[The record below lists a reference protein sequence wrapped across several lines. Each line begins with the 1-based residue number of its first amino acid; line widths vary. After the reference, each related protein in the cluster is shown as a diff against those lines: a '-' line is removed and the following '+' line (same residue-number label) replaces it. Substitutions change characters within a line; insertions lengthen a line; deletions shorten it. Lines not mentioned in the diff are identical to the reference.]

1 MPSIKNLFI
10 IFIDLGLLAGCV
22 SSVDEKMSETE
33 ILYLA
38 TAYTTEWSLDSTT
51 IEMQINEASLFCKDI
66 GGYLQV
72 IDTRTGAPREIG
84 RLSVEEIQF
93 LCIKSKRNNFID
105 LFGTTSD
112 K

>member
-1 MPSIKNLFI
+1 MRNLLLF
-10 IFIDLGLLAGCV
+10 FSLTLCLFSGCTSSLIDEV
-22 SSVDEKMSETE
+22 NETE

-38 TAYTTEWSLDSTT
+38 TAYTAGWSLDSTT
-51 IEMQINEASLFCKDI
+51 IEMQVNEASLFCKEI